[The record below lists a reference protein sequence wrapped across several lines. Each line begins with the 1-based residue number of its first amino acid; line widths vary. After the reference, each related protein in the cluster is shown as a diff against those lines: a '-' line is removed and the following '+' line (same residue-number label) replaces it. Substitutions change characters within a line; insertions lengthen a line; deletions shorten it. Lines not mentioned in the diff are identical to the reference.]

1 MNRDLVAVGTG
12 NLVVGAIGGLPMI
25 SEIVRSSAN
34 RDYGARTR
42 WSNFFHGLFLLLSIL
57 ILPFILN
64 KIPLAA
70 LAAMLVY
77 AGCRLASYKEFLHM
91 LHVGKQQLVIFLVTI
106 IGVLATD
113 LLIGVGIGIVCKF
126 LLHLL
131 NGMSLST
138 IFSPALQ
145 TTKQVDED
153 DVVIQVR
160 QSVVFTNWLSF
171 RKSLQRHGIDQQNNV
186 TLDFSEA
193 KFVDHTVIEKLHETQ
208 KEFESKGLIL
218 RIVGMDLLQPLSD
231 HPLSARKRRG

>member
-1 MNRDLVAVGTG
+1 
-12 NLVVGAIGGLPMI
+12 MI

-113 LLIGVGIGIVCKF
+113 LLIGLV
-126 LLHLL
+126 L
-131 NGMSLST
+131 
-138 IFSPALQ
+138 
-145 TTKQVDED
+145 E
-153 DVVIQVR
+153 
-160 QSVVFTNWLSF
+160 
-171 RKSLQRHGIDQQNNV
+171 
-186 TLDFSEA
+186 
-193 KFVDHTVIEKLHETQ
+193 
-208 KEFESKGLIL
+208 
-218 RIVGMDLLQPLSD
+218 
-231 HPLSARKRRG
+231 